1 MCIRHSLMIFQNNKR
16 TISWLLIVV
25 MFQLT
30 LGTSGGAV
38 MASSQMESEPMLV
51 QSMQQ
56 ACLDCEHQSQ
66 HALLQTA
73 TDCDDCQEKICL
85 FSCSVCVQAS
95 LLTCMYAPL
104 STLGSEGFFHHIS
117 RKLTSLGYKPTPRPP
132 KQHYS

>member
-1 MCIRHSLMIFQNNKR
+1 ML
-16 TISWLLIVV
+16 
-25 MFQLT
+25 QLT
-30 LGTSGGAV
+30 LGIFGGAV
-38 MASSQMESEPMLV
+38 MASPQMGSESMPI

-66 HALLQTA
+66 QVLLQTA

-95 LLTCMYAPL
+95 LLTRMHASL

-117 RKLTSLGYKPTPRPP
+117 RKLTSFGYKPTPRPP
-132 KQHYS
+132 KQHHS